1 MIFHLSPD
9 VLKIVVTLFFTNF
22 GEKSP
27 YQIFGFALFSP
38 TCRILHLGKSPAQNR
53 VFPSL
58 RLRFEAKN
66 SRSKI
71 GLAGVFSLGS
81 LLLRSKT
88 NSLTEPA
95 KQRYRCLSFCPDTL
109 FSSCETKPTRTRIFA
124 SLFAKLRKLTKCLFL
139 FVRSLFD
146 WVLRSTLSPVFQD
159 FANAIPATFA
169 IRGARFKCN
178 PRPNLALPL
187 FRSCRNLAVH
197 PYANLRKGEEIPD
210 WRNFTSREN
219 RQNG

>member
-9 VLKIVVTLFFTNF
+9 VLQIVVTLFFANF

-38 TCRILHLGKSPAQNR
+38 TCRILHLGSPSGQPATENPGFALGSSLLRSRKSTAQNR

-71 GLAGVFSLGS
+71 GLAGVFSLCS
-81 LLLRSKT
+81 LFVRSET
-88 NSLTEPA
+88 DSLTEPT
-95 KQRYRCLSFCPDTL
+95 KQRYRRFSFGCDSFPIH
-109 FSSCETKPTRTRIFA
+109 EAKPARTRIFA

-139 FVRSLFD
+139 GVRSLFD
-146 WVLRSTLSPVFQD
+146 WVLPPTLGSVFQD
-159 FANAIPATFA
+159 FANANPAN
-169 IRGARFKCN
+169 RRVRFQ
-178 PRPNLALPL
+178 
-187 FRSCRNLAVH
+187 
-197 PYANLRKGEEIPD
+197 I
-210 WRNFTSREN
+210 
-219 RQNG
+219 